1 MFLWWHHVSLFF
13 HVHNGFVLMPVHLK
27 EQSPLPGFLDWLQL
41 GKTLKVAS
49 RVPAGWSWVSLVPGR
64 AQWCSFHAPP

>member
-41 GKTLKVAS
+41 GKTYPEGGFK
-49 RVPAGWSWVSLVPGR
+49 GTSWVELGVSGSWESTMV
-64 AQWCSFHAPP
+64 